1 MGVKCTKWLWLWVL
15 AGVLIGAAGC
25 HQDGSPSLPDD
36 LEGKTSEN
44 AIQPIAPKT
53 LASRQNPIHI
63 DWAALDTGVA
73 PIDPKDYAYPFAID
87 SEPVQN
93 YAKEYNI
100 TPTQAQHSMMLVM
113 AAPEALGKVLDQ
125 IQGHYL
131 GHYFTDGEQV
141 SLVIETTDK
150 VVGSRYE
157 YVFADKFGEGLLL
170 PVVVQPKSP
179 SAK

>member
-1 MGVKCTKWLWLWVL
+1 
-15 AGVLIGAAGC
+15 
-25 HQDGSPSLPDD
+25 
-36 LEGKTSEN
+36 
-44 AIQPIAPKT
+44 
-53 LASRQNPIHI
+53 
-63 DWAALDTGVA
+63 
-73 PIDPKDYAYPFAID
+73 
-87 SEPVQN
+87 
-93 YAKEYNI
+93 
-100 TPTQAQHSMMLVM
+100 MLVM